1 MIYDLP
7 AWRFSSIF
15 EPILQ
20 SVTEVNFEGQK
31 WVLEERVQFQL
42 LQNVFGYSSII
53 LICLKIFFVFHS
65 SHLTIHKQCTMFFLD
80 LNLGLQIAASSH
92 SSLLIVQIGIDD
104 S

>member
-20 SVTEVNFEGQK
+20 PVTEVNYEGQQ

-53 LICLKIFFVFHS
+53 LICLPFSLFPFFSPYYQEAMHYV
-65 SHLTIHKQCTMFFLD
+65 LP
-80 LNLGLQIAASSH
+80 
-92 SSLLIVQIGIDD
+92 
-104 S
+104 